1 MILTKMFVE
10 KPRVSLVGDH
20 LLNSHN
26 PNVLSRGDSLRRNE
40 MLVTL
45 KDLRVNTIRYTM
57 IRINQNPIKQTLSY
71 L

>member
-1 MILTKMFVE
+1 MILTKMLVE

-26 PNVLSRGDSLRRNE
+26 PNVLSRGESLRRNE

-45 KDLRVNTIRYTM
+45 KDLRVNTLLDA
-57 IRINQNPIKQTLSY
+57 P
-71 L
+71 